1 MRSMTP
7 ILTILGLIAAE
18 PGWAVEPRDCAA
30 LDDGKLRL
38 ACYDEAHRG
47 AEEGPPGGGKWRV
60 TRQVSK
66 IDDSP
71 EVFVAVEAIDPLQGP
86 EGRTSTGILMISCR
100 EGNTDVFLN
109 FGENA
114 MAPKDAA
121 ASRDA
126 ASTVTTRV
134 DKNRARRIVMRPS
147 RDRKALG
154 LWSGRRAIPFVK
166 DMLGATRLFV
176 RASPPDDA
184 ALDMEFEIAGLD
196 AAVRPLRQACRW

>member
-1 MRSMTP
+1 MRTVTP
-7 ILTILGLIAAE
+7 ILSILGLLAAG

-30 LDDGKLRL
+30 LDDDKLRL

-47 AEEGPPGGGKWRV
+47 AAAGPPGEGKWRV
-60 TRQVSK
+60 TQQVSK

-71 EVFVAVEAIDPLQGP
+71 EVFVAVEAADPLPGP

-109 FGENA
+109 FGEHA
-114 MAPKDAA
+114 MTPKDAGA
-121 ASRDA
+121 ARDA
-126 ASTVTTRV
+126 VATVTTRV
-134 DKNRARRIVMRPS
+134 DKNRARRIAMRPS

-176 RASPPDDA
+176 RASPPDEA

-196 AAVRPLRQACRW
+196 AAVKPLRQACRW